1 MPRKARWFVPGVVY
15 HLIPRFVENRWFMK
29 GALEREYYLSLLGRA
44 VTDSDWSLISYG
56 LMSSHTH
63 LEVIAG
69 EQPLEDWLRRVHT
82 PFADMINRTNDRIG
96 PVFVRGPAA
105 HPTPMDR
112 VGELLAYLRLVDAQ
126 LEYQRARADLAA
138 ARGTAD

>member
-1 MPRKARWFVPGVVY
+1 
-15 HLIPRFVENRWFMK
+15 MK